1 MGIPAR
7 SRTTADTRAG
17 TARRR
22 GARVTAQGLAAAL
35 LATAG
40 LVAVT
45 GPAAHADAAAQPAP
59 AAGTRTPS
67 LVTGLDEAATASGS
81 GADAAV
87 RHLATKK
94 SRYHIDNPERDLTAV
109 ADDHQGKDETVRL
122 QQRYRGVP
130 VLGGQY
136 VVRMRAAGG
145 KRTVTGTSGSFYTQL
160 DLPSTTPDVSS
171 AVAVGRAVGAV
182 AAQLGQ
188 GPLTRADAARTA
200 APLTG
205 SDEGLTVLPQGK
217 GLLTRHITV
226 SGTDP
231 RTGEPVKQEVY
242 VEGHSGYPVLQ
253 YSGIQSFAPA
263 GTTTAASA
271 AGSGGAAPALP
282 AAAQQLVVKGTGVRY
297 NGETTEL
304 NLYQGTDGAYQMIDY
319 GPRAAGLSSTLLATY
334 DARGREVSTASGAW
348 PSGIKTFSSS
358 TTDLGPEYTDSGAV
372 DAHWGAAQVYDY
384 YRTHFG
390 RDGLDGKGG
399 FIYSLVGVVQNGQP
413 YDNAFWDGSKMVY
426 GQGGGDYRTFSAD
439 TDVVGHEMTHG
450 VIQNTANL
458 VYAGQSGAMNEALAD
473 YFGNAIDDEANHIPM
488 TDPDASL
495 LGENLCVDASPRD
508 CALRDLD
515 NGATTSKDFV
525 GVTYRGDDGGV
536 HLNSTIF
543 SGALWN
549 IRQDLDRDF
558 ADQIVYRALTA
569 YMTPLDGFT
578 QGRAAVIAAAQEL
591 GATKAQLKSVKQAF
605 AAHGIVPNWETA
617 LGIDASTLISKVN
630 ISGTGVGAGGG
641 KYAVSLSNDDGSE
654 PYAVWAGNTSGKG
667 GRTLISGNNGDYNV
681 YADTDGKTVAWADF
695 APDSILIKVR
705 PLAGGPEKTV
715 YSSFTGISSVAVDG
729 DYVVFTETDPFGNQ
743 HVGYRNIRTGAGT
756 WVDGGRYE
764 LATALPSVSGGTV
777 AYAKLWPEADGYKLG
792 VETTD
797 LATGKTTLMP
807 VDKNA
812 TLAVGQTAVTAGSV
826 YWMADTD
833 LSDGGRVSL
842 DRADLDGSDPAV
854 LVPETRGTALYGY
867 SLTASDDAVT
877 VLSVPPATTWAND
890 TLPKLYQIAPD
901 STGGLQRVSCD
912 RGDQIFP
919 AADTGQRVLWLDG
932 TTGWTDLV
940 VRDRPAGRC

>member
-7 SRTTADTRAG
+7 SRTTADARAG
-17 TARRR
+17 TPRRR

-45 GPAAHADAAAQPAP
+45 GPAAHADSAAQPAP

-67 LVTGLDEAATASGS
+67 LVTGLDETTTASGS
-81 GADAAV
+81 AADAALG
-87 RHLATKK
+87 HLAAKK
-94 SRYHIDNPERDLTAV
+94 SRYHIDDPKRDLAAV
-109 ADDHQGKDETVRL
+109 SSERSGKDETVRL
-122 QQRYRGVP
+122 QQKYRGVP

-136 VVRMRAAGG
+136 VVRMRDASGT
-145 KRTVTGTSGSFYTQL
+145 RTVTGTSGSFYTQL

-171 AVAVGRAVGAV
+171 AVAVGRAVAAV
-182 AAQLGQ
+182 SAQLGQ
-188 GPLTRADAARTA
+188 APLTRRPAGAA

-205 SDEGLTVLPQGK
+205 TDEGLTVLPQGK
-217 GLLTRHITV
+217 GVLTRHITV

-231 RTGEPVKQEVY
+231 RTGQPVKQEVY

-263 GTTTAASA
+263 GTATAAPTAAS
-271 AGSGGAAPALP
+271 GTAAPAAP
-282 AAAQQLVVKGTGVRY
+282 AAGQQLVVKGSGVRY

-319 GPRAAGLSSTLLATY
+319 GPRDAGVSGTLLATY
-334 DARGREVSTASGAW
+334 DARGREASSASGAW

-384 YRTHFG
+384 YQKHFG

-399 FIYSLVGVVQNGQP
+399 FIYSLVGVVDNGQP
-413 YDNAFWDGSKMVY
+413 YNNAFWDGGKMVY

-488 TDPDASL
+488 SDPDASL

-515 NGATTSKDFV
+515 DGATTSKDFV
-525 GVTYRGDDGGV
+525 GVSYRGDDGGV

-543 SGALWN
+543 SGALWD
-549 IRQDLDRDF
+549 IRQDLDPDL
-558 ADQIVYRALTA
+558 ADTIVYRALTA

-591 GATKAQLKSVKQAF
+591 GVTKAQLKTVKQAF
-605 AAHGIVPNWETA
+605 AAHGIVPGWETA
-617 LGIDASTLISKVN
+617 LGIDASTLIGKVN

-654 PYAVWAGNTSGKG
+654 PYSVWAGNTSGKG
-667 GRTLISGNNGDYNV
+667 KLTLMSGNNGDYNV
-681 YADTDGKTVAWADF
+681 YADTDGKTVAWAEF
-695 APDSILIKVR
+695 APASILIKVR

-715 YSSFTGISSVAVDG
+715 YSSYTGISSVAVDG
-729 DYVVFTETDPFGNQ
+729 DYVVFTENDPFGNP
-743 HVGYRNIRTGAGT
+743 HVGYRNIRTGEGT

-764 LATALPSVSGGTV
+764 LSTALPSVSGGVV

-797 LATGKTTLMP
+797 LATGNKTLMP

-812 TLAVGQTAVTAGSV
+812 TLAVGQTAVTADSV

-842 DRADLDGSDPAV
+842 DRADHDGSDPAV
-854 LVPETRGTALYGY
+854 LVPETRGTPLYGY

-877 VLSVPPATTWAND
+877 VMSVPPATDWAND
-890 TLPKLYQIAPD
+890 TLPKLLQIAPD

-912 RGDQIFP
+912 RGDQVFP